1 MSTDFL
7 KKYIDIINEA
17 EQPRVQL
24 DEDSPYSKKQINWV
38 IKYNQ
43 HDKFKGKGAVF
54 NVDSTARKVR
64 WKQPLRLDV
73 IEFEKVGLDIWDRK
87 LRQAVTNAVLAQMPP
102 APRYDN

>member
-24 DEDSPYSKKQINWV
+24 DEDYSKKQINWV
-38 IKYNQ
+38 IKYNGHNKDPQ
-43 HDKFKGKGAVF
+43 GRGTVF

-64 WKQPLRLDV
+64 WKRPLNMDV
-73 IEFEKVGLDIWDRK
+73 ENFRNAGLNIWGPELRK
-87 LRQAVTNAVLAQMPP
+87 AVTNAVLAQLP
-102 APRYDN
+102 

>member
-38 IKYNQ
+38 IKYN
-43 HDKFKGKGAVF
+43 
-54 NVDSTARKVR
+54 
-64 WKQPLRLDV
+64 
-73 IEFEKVGLDIWDRK
+73 
-87 LRQAVTNAVLAQMPP
+87 MPSQGSSGP
-102 APRYDN
+102 GPSL